1 MSIFNRHAAAMSTA
15 FAIAISFGG
24 AMAPVVAGA
33 QGVTLR
39 AECASDRNLWSVHG
53 HLDAASDQLSHDRH
67 DYGGHRVNAIGDL
80 QQARA
85 DLVAAEAYDR
95 AHFDNGEARCAPY
108 AALGADPDRAGTGMR
123 GQPGSNR
130 NIQVVRRAVN
140 RMIAQLGRDRRDYG
154 GHRVAA
160 IAALQ
165 SASNELL
172 AAIRYR

>member
-1 MSIFNRHAAAMSTA
+1 MSIFDKRAAAIGMA
-15 FAIAISFGG
+15 LAIAVPFAG
-24 AMAPVVAGA
+24 AMAPIVAGA
-33 QGVTLR
+33 QGAPLR

-53 HLDAASDQLSHDRH
+53 HLDVAIDRLSHDRH
-67 DYGGHRVNAIGDL
+67 DYHGHRVNAIGDL

-108 AALGADPDRAGTGMR
+108 AVLGADPDHEGAGMR

-130 NIQVVRRAVN
+130 NIQFVRQAVE
-140 RMIAQLGRDRRDYG
+140 RMMVQLGRDRRDYG
-154 GHRVAA
+154 GRRVAA
-160 IAALQ
+160 IGALQ

-172 AAIRYR
+172 AAMRYR